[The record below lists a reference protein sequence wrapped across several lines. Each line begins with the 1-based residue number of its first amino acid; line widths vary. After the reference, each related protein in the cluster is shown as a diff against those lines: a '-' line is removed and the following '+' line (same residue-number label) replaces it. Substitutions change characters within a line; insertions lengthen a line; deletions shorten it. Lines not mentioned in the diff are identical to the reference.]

1 MRDSSARTPA
11 VTLTRSYARF
21 AILSPSSPPAYGP
34 CRRRRG
40 RREPA
45 LSTPAGRSRSR
56 AASPSWSATSRRTG
70 EISVR
75 RVLVFDVNETLLDLR
90 ALDPHFQRVF
100 GDAKVR
106 AEWFGAMLQSAFLTT
121 ITGPYVDF
129 GSHFKAALAITAE
142 RHATRVSPDDEQAIL
157 GEVRKLP
164 PHAEVRASLERLRDA
179 GFRLA
184 ALTNS
189 APAVEEAQ
197 LRNAGI
203 ADLFEKA
210 LSADAARRLK
220 PAPEA
225 YQTAA
230 RALGIAPAGMRLVAA
245 HAWDVQGA
253 LRAGCAAAFVAR
265 PSAIWNP
272 LLEKPDVV
280 GKDLAE
286 VADRIIGAEG

>member
-1 MRDSSARTPA
+1 M
-11 VTLTRSYARF
+11 
-21 AILSPSSPPAYGP
+21 
-34 CRRRRG
+34 
-40 RREPA
+40 
-45 LSTPAGRSRSR
+45 
-56 AASPSWSATSRRTG
+56 RTG
-70 EISVR
+70 KSSVR

-106 AEWFGAMLQSAFLTT
+106 VEWFGLMLQSAFLTT

-129 GSHFKAALAITAE
+129 GSHFKAALAMTAE
-142 RHATRVSPDDEQAIL
+142 RHGMRVSPDDEQAIL

-164 PHAEVRASLERLRDA
+164 PHPEVRASLERLRA
-179 GFRLA
+179 SGFRLA

-197 LRNAGI
+197 LRNAGL

-210 LSADAARRLK
+210 LSADAAKRLK

-225 YQTAA
+225 YRTAA

-253 LRAGCAAAFVAR
+253 LRAGCPAAFVAR
-265 PSAIWNP
+265 PGAIWNP

-286 VADRIIGAEG
+286 VADGIIRVEG

>member
-1 MRDSSARTPA
+1 
-11 VTLTRSYARF
+11 
-21 AILSPSSPPAYGP
+21 
-34 CRRRRG
+34 
-40 RREPA
+40 
-45 LSTPAGRSRSR
+45 
-56 AASPSWSATSRRTG
+56 
-70 EISVR
+70 VR

-121 ITGPYVDF
+121 ITGPYVGF
-129 GSHFKAALAITAE
+129 GAHFKAALAITAE
-142 RHATRVSPDDEQAIL
+142 RHGMRVSPDDEQAIL

-164 PHAEVRASLERLRDA
+164 PHPEVRASLERLRSA

-210 LSADAARRLK
+210 LSADAAKRLK

-225 YQTAA
+225 YQAAA
-230 RALGIAPAGMRLVAA
+230 RELGIPPAEMRLVAA
-245 HAWDVQGA
+245 HAWDVHGA

-265 PSAIWNP
+265 PGAVWNP

-286 VADRIIGAEG
+286 VVDRIIGAEG